1 MKLRL
6 LSFISFSGLRRL
18 LTCSITFGVLFTAV
32 SVHAAG
38 TAAVTV
44 NFTGSYKRTTCT
56 LGSSQRTI
64 DLGSF
69 NSVSGLT
76 LNGDMQ
82 DGPKSAN
89 YPLVTCASGVAVRY
103 AVNGTADPASP
114 NFFRN
119 TSANSPASAFVL
131 LWRDNTSNQDMKP
144 NVWSSWITPGTTPMT
159 YYVQLKRKNSHINS
173 VFFVKWGVGQD
184 MVSGLIEMNL
194 TVNLEYQ

>member
-1 MKLRL
+1 MVVVTL
-6 LSFISFSGLRRL
+6 
-18 LTCSITFGVLFTAV
+18 GVTLGATPV
-32 SVHAAG
+32 YAAG

-64 DLGSF
+64 DLGAF

-89 YPLVTCASGVAVRY
+89 YTLISCASGVAVRY
-103 AVNGTADPASP
+103 SVNGAADSAYP
-114 NFFRN
+114 NYFRN
-119 TSANSPASAFVL
+119 TSANSAASAFIL
-131 LWRDNTSNQDMKP
+131 FWRDNTTSKDMTP
-144 NVWSSWITPGTTPMT
+144 NTWSSWITPGTTPMT
-159 YYVQLKRKNSHINS
+159 YYVQLKRKNTRIDSL
-173 VFFVKWGVGQD
+173 FFVKWGVGQD
-184 MVSGLIEMNL
+184 MAPGLIEMNL

>member
-1 MKLRL
+1 M
-6 LSFISFSGLRRL
+6 
-18 LTCSITFGVLFTAV
+18 GVVTLGVTLGATPV
-32 SVHAAG
+32 YAAG

-76 LNGDMQ
+76 LNGDLQ
-82 DGPKSAN
+82 NGPQSAN
-89 YPLVTCASGVAVRY
+89 YPLITCASGVAVRY
-103 AVNGTADPASP
+103 AVNGTADPAYP
-114 NFFRN
+114 HLFRN
-119 TSANSPASAFVL
+119 TSVNSPASAFVL
-131 LWRDNTSNQDMKP
+131 LWRDNTSNQDMAP